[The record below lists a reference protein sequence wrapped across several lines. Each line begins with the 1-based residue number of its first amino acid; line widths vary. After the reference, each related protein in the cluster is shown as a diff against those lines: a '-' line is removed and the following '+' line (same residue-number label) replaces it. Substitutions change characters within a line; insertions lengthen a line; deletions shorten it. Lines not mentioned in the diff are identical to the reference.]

1 MNLLSDTNNDG
12 AISNW
17 ENKIGNVICEDKE
30 LSSFF
35 PKNSRDAGFLF
46 DDTKEY
52 VVGAKLRILGKDFN
66 SVNQE
71 LENGDIKV
79 AAGKHQSFSELDEAM
94 KKNIENNVWIGV
106 QGIPEGSSKYVFKGY
121 YKYKGRDGLKYLI
134 SPINNNVESKENNKE
149 STCELKNGSQCVDYL
164 QSSSDEE
171 VIFKRRKLNP
181 RVLLDDVNI
190 REDFSRKHSLRPF
203 YNGLRYDSKTEA
215 SYAVFMNYFQI
226 PFINQYDTGVL
237 NVKQNN
243 SPYVI
248 DYEVYPHDNAK
259 KFYIEVKPYKPSL
272 HEEDLC
278 AKVAFSKGVPVYLFY
293 GNFGIPYSTGDDFPS
308 GYSSVSS
315 FYKDGIVKR
324 DEGYVFMER
333 NGEITVDKLRSTT
346 DLSFVSS
353 RLKKAYEYTK
363 SFKFDY

>member
-1 MNLLSDTNNDG
+1 M
-12 AISNW
+12 
-17 ENKIGNVICEDKE
+17 
-30 LSSFF
+30 
-35 PKNSRDAGFLF
+35 
-46 DDTKEY
+46 
-52 VVGAKLRILGKDFN
+52 
-66 SVNQE
+66 
-71 LENGDIKV
+71 ENGDIKV

-134 SPINNNVESKENNKE
+134 SPINNDVESKENNKE

-308 GYSSVSS
+308 GYSSVSF